1 MYIPQSNIVETG
13 YDQSFRFN
21 ISDSGQPYN
30 GWFHKDSKGNYWSGE
45 THTEASFLLFDK
57 RPEITNLT
65 DDALKNNQT
74 SFRFTKKFNSRL
86 DTPLFKGDL
95 VIPTEAN
102 YTKGYYTRYIVQLK
116 ASVKP
121 YIVEINELNYNNLN
135 NNLNVRNAYNIVQM
149 LWKLTGPQ
157 FDVYDG
163 NIRRISGVEDTN
175 LRSLQMASKTIPL
188 ISTVF
193 TNPLQFTRITK

>member
-30 GWFHKDSKGNYWSGE
+30 GWFHKDGQGNYWSGE
-45 THTEASFLLFDK
+45 THTESSYLLIDT
-57 RPEITNLT
+57 RANIVVTIEDT
-65 DDALKNNQT
+65 LKNNQT
-74 SFRFTKKFNSRL
+74 SFRFTKKFTNNL

-95 VIPTEAN
+95 VIPTEDN
-102 YTKGYYTRYIVQLK
+102 YTKGYYTRYVVQLK
-116 ASVKP
+116 ASVEP
-121 YIVEINELNYNNLN
+121 YIVEINELNYNILN
-135 NNLNVRNAYNIVQM
+135 NNVNIRNAYKVVQM

-175 LRSLQMASKTIPL
+175 LRSLHMASKTIPL

>member
-30 GWFHKDSKGNYWSGE
+30 GWFHKDTQNNYWSGE
-45 THTEASFLLFDK
+45 IHTESSFLLVDT
-57 RPEITNLT
+57 RTTIATTVDNV
-65 DDALKNNQT
+65 LKNNQST
-74 SFRFTKKFNSRL
+74 YKFTKKFTTNL

-95 VIPTEAN
+95 VIPTNDN

-116 ASVKP
+116 ASVQP
-121 YIVEINELNYNNLN
+121 YIVEINELNYNTLSNEPV
-135 NNLNVRNAYNIVQM
+135 VRDAYKVVQM